1 MLSML
6 SFLFWVCF
14 VLCHEPMPT
23 FNESSIHGFQPF
35 ELSSEAVECPK
46 GLKFVTSH
54 DGKQPQRWQ

>member
-6 SFLFWVCF
+6 SFF
-14 VLCHEPMPT
+14 VLFCVMNQCQLST
-23 FNESSIHGFQPF
+23 SSIHGFQPF

-46 GLKFVTSH
+46 GLKFVTSP